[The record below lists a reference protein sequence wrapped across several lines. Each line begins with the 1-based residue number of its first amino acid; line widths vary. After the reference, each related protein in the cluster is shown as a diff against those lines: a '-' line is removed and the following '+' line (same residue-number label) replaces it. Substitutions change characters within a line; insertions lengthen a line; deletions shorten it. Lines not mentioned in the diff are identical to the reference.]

1 MSIFYAASPQV
12 QRVQKVQ
19 TVQRVVGKVLKIDRP
34 AGRRVLKFDGPT
46 GRGLWYRPAGDEFY
60 NSASQNGKPNNRA
73 SPDGN
78 APLLPTAPLHGKAS
92 HVIFRSL
99 SLPYKSR
106 SLATPLCG
114 GTTTRAMLRVTYEN
128 TASRSF
134 ILPPLA
140 GEVPRSGQ
148 GGMLFPRP
156 KGGCMVFSF
165 PTGEARL

>member
-19 TVQRVVGKVLKIDRP
+19 KVQRVQRVVGKVLKIDRP
-34 AGRRVLKFDGPT
+34 VGRRVLKFDGPT

-106 SLATPLCG
+106 SLATG
-114 GTTTRAMLRVTYEN
+114 GSMSLDSQVALLPYESSSFATPEGC
-128 TASRSF
+128 TANM
-134 ILPPLA
+134 I
-140 GEVPRSGQ
+140 
-148 GGMLFPRP
+148 
-156 KGGCMVFSF
+156 
-165 PTGEARL
+165 